1 MDSSLTSGKT
11 LNGYP
16 YFSTAGNETS
26 GTLTDD
32 KTINVYFVK
41 TSAASP
47 VDPSVPSNPAVPSS
61 PSNSTGTTTI
71 SAPAAPTAPADS
83 TSIDTNVEIPDDKTP
98 LANAPSVV
106 SVPGRKGN
114 GTVPKSGTQLISDGK
129 APLASV
135 PKTGDGLPAVLL
147 TAAASLSGIA
157 ALLFTGR
164 RKRNV

>member
-1 MDSSLTSGKT
+1 MDPSLTSGKT

-16 YFSTAGNETS
+16 YFSTAGDETS

-32 KTINVYFVK
+32 KTPL
-41 TSAASP
+41 A
-47 VDPSVPSNPAVPSS
+47 
-61 PSNSTGTTTI
+61 
-71 SAPAAPTAPADS
+71 TAPSA
-83 TSIDTNVEIPDDKTP
+83 
-98 LANAPSVV
+98 V
-106 SVPGRKGN
+106 SVPDRKGN
-114 GTVPKSGTQLISDGK
+114 GTVPKCGTQLISDGK

-147 TAAASLSGIA
+147 AAAASLSGIA